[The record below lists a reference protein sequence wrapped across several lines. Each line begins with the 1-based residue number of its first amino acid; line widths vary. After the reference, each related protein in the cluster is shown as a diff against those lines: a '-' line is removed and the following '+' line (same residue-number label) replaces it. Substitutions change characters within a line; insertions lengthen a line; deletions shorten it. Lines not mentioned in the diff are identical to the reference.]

1 MTNFQPRWSFDLENL
16 GTNTFKSQGLN
27 CTYPN
32 EPITQIEFNIMKQRI
47 LTGIR
52 PTGKLHLGHYVGAL
66 ENWIRLQEEYDCFF
80 LIADYQALGDH
91 IDEMEN
97 IKIAVRDVVL
107 DWLSVGLDPEKSTF
121 LVQSYVPEH
130 AELALLL
137 SMLTPLGMLD
147 RNPTLKSERERL
159 SNTSLSVG
167 FYTYPVSQ
175 IADILLPKAH
185 LVPVGEDQLPHIEMT
200 REIAR
205 RFNNRY
211 GEVFPEPDSLVG
223 RVARLMGTDGQAK
236 MSKSIGNV
244 IYLSDDSDT
253 VKKKIMSMYTDPT
266 RLRATDPGHVE
277 GNPVFQYH
285 DAFND
290 DLEEVNDLKERYVQG
305 TVGDV
310 EVKQKLIS
318 AVNQFLDPIRDLRDK
333 YEHDIDYVNDC
344 IENGSAKARVTAQN
358 TMKEVRE
365 RMGLS
370 YSVNT

>member
-1 MTNFQPRWSFDLENL
+1 
-16 GTNTFKSQGLN
+16 
-27 CTYPN
+27 
-32 EPITQIEFNIMKQRI
+32 MKKRI

-66 ENWIRLQEEYDCFF
+66 ENWIQLQETYDCFF

-107 DWLSVGLDPEKSTF
+107 DWLSVGLDPNRSTF
-121 LVQSYVPEH
+121 IVQSYVPEH
-130 AELALLL
+130 AELAMLL

-147 RNPTLKSERERL
+147 RNPTLKSERERI

-167 FYTYPVSQ
+167 FYTYPLSQ
-175 IADILLPKAH
+175 VADILLPKAN

-244 IYLSDDSDT
+244 IYLSDDSET
-253 VKKKIMSMYTDPT
+253 VTKKIMSMYTDPT
-266 RLRATDPGHVE
+266 RIRATDPGHVD

-285 DAFND
+285 DAFNSD
-290 DLEEVNDLKERYVQG
+290 TQEVEDLKERYTKGQ
-305 TVGDV
+305 VGDV
-310 EVKQKLIS
+310 EVKQKLIL
-318 AVNQFLDPIRDLRDK
+318 AVNDFLEPIRETRAQ
-333 YEHDIDYVNDC
+333 YETNPSFVDEC
-344 IENGSAKARVTAQN
+344 IENGSAKGRETAQQ
-358 TMKEVRE
+358 TMLEVRE
-365 RMGLS
+365 KMGLYYAS
-370 YSVNT
+370 KS

>member
-1 MTNFQPRWSFDLENL
+1 
-16 GTNTFKSQGLN
+16 
-27 CTYPN
+27 
-32 EPITQIEFNIMKQRI
+32 MKKRI

-66 ENWIRLQEEYDCFF
+66 ENWIRLQDEYDCFF

-97 IKIAVRDVVL
+97 IKTAVRDVVL
-107 DWLSVGLDPEKSTF
+107 DWLSVGLNPEQSTF
-121 LVQSYVPEH
+121 VVQSYVPEH
-130 AELALLL
+130 AELAMLL

-147 RNPTLKSERERL
+147 RNPTLKSERERI

-175 IADILLPKAH
+175 VADILLPKAH

-211 GEVFPEPDSLVG
+211 GDVFPEPDSLVG
-223 RVARLMGTDGQAK
+223 RVARLMGTDGQTK

-244 IYLSDDSDT
+244 IYLSDEPET
-253 VKKKIMSMYTDPT
+253 VTKKIMSMYTDPT

-285 DAFND
+285 DAFNND
-290 DLEEVNDLKERYVQG
+290 AAEVADLKERYTKG
-305 TVGDV
+305 KVGDV
-310 EVKQKLIS
+310 EVKQKLIE
-318 AVNQFLDPIRDLRDK
+318 AVNKFLEPIREVRTR
-333 YEHDIDYVNDC
+333 YEQDSNYVDEC
-344 IENGSAKARVTAQN
+344 IENGSAKGRATAQA
-358 TMKEVRE
+358 TMEEVRDK
-365 RMGLS
+365 MGLKYGS
-370 YSVNT
+370 LS